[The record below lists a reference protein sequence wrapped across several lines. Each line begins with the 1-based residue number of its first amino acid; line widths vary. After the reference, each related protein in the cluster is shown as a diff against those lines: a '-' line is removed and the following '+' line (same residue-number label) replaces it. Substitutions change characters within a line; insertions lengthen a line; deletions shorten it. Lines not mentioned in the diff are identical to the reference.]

1 VAVPIAS
8 ASQLVKTHGVG
19 RAALRVL
26 DGVDLELH
34 VGEVVA
40 IVGRSGSGKSTLLH
54 LLGALDRP
62 DSGSIEVAGTRID
75 TATEKQLT
83 RIRRSQIGFV
93 FQSFHL
99 LPELTGMENVLLP
112 ARLGGASDAIAR
124 GNELVAELGLT
135 EVAERLPT
143 VLSGGEQ
150 QRLAVARALVND
162 PVLLLA
168 DEPTGNLDPES
179 GAEVL
184 RLLQQAAAAG
194 KAVLLVTHQDD
205 AIGIAD
211 RVLRLSGG
219 QLAG

>member
-1 VAVPIAS
+1 MPIVCAS
-8 ASQLVKTHGVG
+8 KLVKTHGVG

-26 DGVDLELH
+26 DGVDLEMQA
-34 VGEVVA
+34 GEVVA

-62 DSGSIEVAGTRID
+62 DSGSIELAGTRID
-75 TATEKQLT
+75 TATENELT

-93 FQSFHL
+93 FQFFHL

-112 ARLGGASDAIAR
+112 ARLGGGPDAITR
-124 GNELVAELGLT
+124 GIALVAELGLT
-135 EVAERLPT
+135 EEAERLPT

-162 PVLLLA
+162 PSLLLA

-184 RLLQQAAAAG
+184 SLLQHASAAG

-211 RVLRLSGG
+211 RVLHLSGG
-219 QLAG
+219 RLVE

>member
-1 VAVPIAS
+1 MPIVS

-26 DGVDLELH
+26 NGVDLELQA
-34 VGEVVA
+34 GEVVA

-62 DSGSIEVAGTRID
+62 DSGSIDLAGTRID
-75 TATEKQLT
+75 TATEKELT

-93 FQSFHL
+93 FQAFHL

-112 ARLGGASDAIAR
+112 ARLGGAPDAIAR
-124 GNELVAELGLT
+124 GKDLVAGLGLT
-135 EVAERLPT
+135 EEAERLPT

-184 RLLQQAAAAG
+184 RLLQRAASAG

-205 AIGIAD
+205 AIAIAD

>member
-1 VAVPIAS
+1 MPIVCAS
-8 ASQLVKTHGVG
+8 ELVKTHGVG

-26 DGVDLELH
+26 DGVDLELQA
-34 VGEVVA
+34 GEVVA

-62 DSGSIEVAGTRID
+62 DSGSIELSGTRID
-75 TATEKQLT
+75 MATEKELT
-83 RIRRSQIGFV
+83 HIRRSQIGFV

-112 ARLGGASDAIAR
+112 ARLGGAPGAIAR
-124 GNELVAELGLT
+124 GIHLVAELGLT

-162 PVLLLA
+162 PSLLLA

-184 RLLQQAAAAG
+184 CLLQQAASAG

-219 QLAG
+219 QLVG

>member
-1 VAVPIAS
+1 MSIVR

-19 RAALRVL
+19 RAARRVL
-26 DGVDLELH
+26 DGVDLELQA
-34 VGEVVA
+34 GEVVA

-62 DSGSIEVAGTRID
+62 DSGSIELGGMRID
-75 TATEKQLT
+75 TAAERELT
-83 RIRRSQIGFV
+83 RVRRSQIGFV
-93 FQSFHL
+93 FQFFHL

-112 ARLGGASDAIAR
+112 ARLGGDPDALAR

-135 EVAERLPT
+135 EVAGRLPT

-162 PVLLLA
+162 PALLLA
-168 DEPTGNLDPES
+168 DEPTGNLDLES

-184 RLLQQAAAAG
+184 TLLRRAAAAG

-205 AIGIAD
+205 AIEIAD

-219 QLAG
+219 RLVE